1 MDYRLRTMTIEDYD
15 AVYRLW
21 QRCEGIVLGL
31 SDTREAIARFLD
43 RNPNLSFVAWIGDRI
58 VGAVL
63 CGHEGRRG
71 YIHHLAVDPAY
82 RHHGIGRALVDAC
95 LQRLRDLRIEKCHIF
110 VMNDN
115 EAGFAFWK
123 HIGWV
128 ERTELKVMTRVLVE
142 SLNPD
147 NPTRS

>member
-1 MDYRLRTMTIEDYD
+1 MDVRLRTMTIEDYD

-31 SDTREAIARFLD
+31 SDTRAAIARFLN
-43 RNPNLSFVAWIGDRI
+43 RNPDLSFVALMDDRI
-58 VGAVL
+58 VGAVM

-71 YIHHLAVDPAY
+71 YIHHLAVDPPH

-95 LQRLRDLRIEKCHIF
+95 LQRLRDLNIEKCHIF

-115 EAGFAFWK
+115 EEGFAFWK
-123 HIGWV
+123 HTDWM
-128 ERTELKVMTRVLVE
+128 ERTELKVMTRVLIK
-142 SLNPD
+142 
-147 NPTRS
+147 